1 MKTPSTLALTSL
13 VAALAFAGSA
23 TAERPQATLLPGV
36 FDEGE
41 TVPVVRSSSSL
52 ARLAMASSLDDG
64 IYTTALGGDD
74 SGDLFRDQPIELVRN
89 GRGSRNVRG
98 DRWDS
103 AVDAMTR
110 GNAEDSDWTIRLN
123 AVRLWRTD
131 PDGAILVTDSALP
144 GGTTYLNAN
153 QFDFSAASGVELD
166 VIRHNV
172 GDSGWDLQGIAFNVD
187 NMQDS
192 VPTIPVD
199 GAFVQYI
206 TPFGSTTD
214 GLMRSSY
221 ESSLLSL
228 ELNARRQV
236 GPEWLTLLAGARY
249 LRLDEELL
257 IDISYGGD
265 GGTNQVNHR
274 INSTN
279 DLFGFQ
285 LGGEASLFENER
297 WVVSALGKV
306 GIYAN
311 RSGNSVLI
319 TQTSGLSPF
328 TSEDDTVNPAIVSE
342 AGLAAGYRITD
353 YLSLRAKYQLMWVN
367 DVALASD
374 QVASSDPAFGGGTAD
389 VALDDVFFQSL
400 FLGLEYLY

>member
-1 MKTPSTLALTSL
+1 MKTPSTLALTLL

-41 TVPVVRSSSSL
+41 TVPVVRNSSSL

-74 SGDLFRDQPIELVRN
+74 SGDLFHDQPIELVRN
-89 GRGSRNVRG
+89 GRRSRG

-131 PDGAILVTDSALP
+131 PDNATLVTELDPP

-172 GDSGWDLQGIAFNVD
+172 GDTGWDLQGIAFNVD

-192 VPTIPVD
+192 VPTIPVT

-206 TPFGSTTD
+206 TPFGSTQD
-214 GLMRSSY
+214 GFMRSSY

-236 GPEWLTLLAGARY
+236 GPEWLTLLAGVRY
-249 LRLDEELL
+249 LQLDEELL
-257 IDISYGGD
+257 IDISYDDGD
-265 GGTNQVNHR
+265 GGTNPVNHR

-306 GIYAN
+306 GFYAN

-319 TQTSGLSPF
+319 NHTFGPAPF
-328 TSEDDTVNPAIVSE
+328 TSEDDTVNPAFVSE

-353 YLSLRAKYQLMWVN
+353 YLSLRAKYQLLWVN